1 VTRALLDGI
10 RLALRSVA
18 RSPLRASLTVLG
30 ILIGVAAVVTVTAL
44 GSGARDRVSDQ
55 IQSIGSNFI
64 IVFPQN
70 AQASGARGAQGSGQ
84 RLTEEDGRTIVREST
99 SVGAV
104 APALRSVAQVVY
116 GDENWSTN
124 VTGTTLSYLRVRN
137 WPVERGGPW
146 GAHDEATK
154 SKVVILGTTVARNL
168 FGAEDPVGRA
178 VRIGRY
184 PYRVV
189 GVLASKG
196 EAPFGGDQDDVV
208 LMPIASFRSRV
219 MRTAPGFAGVLMASA
234 TAPETTDR
242 AVSQIESILRQRH
255 RIDANREPDFVIR
268 TQKEFAE
275 MQERVY
281 GLLTFLL
288 VVVATISLVVGGI
301 GVMNIMLV
309 SVTERTREIGIR
321 MAIGAREGDILTQFL
336 VEAVVLALLGG
347 LAGAAIG
354 VAAIGTLGAVLDWRM
369 SLSLVALV
377 VSIAVSGLTGV
388 AFGFLPALR
397 AATLDPIDALRH
409 E

>member
-1 VTRALLDGI
+1 MLRALLDGM

-44 GSGARDRVSDQ
+44 GSGAREKVSAQ

-70 AQASGARGAQGSGQ
+70 AQVSGARGAQGSGQ
-84 RLTEEDGRTIVREST
+84 RLTEEDGRTILREST
-99 SVGAV
+99 SIVAV
-104 APALRSVAQVVY
+104 APALRSLAQIVY

-124 VTGTTLSYLRVRN
+124 VTGTTLSYLQVRN
-137 WPVERGGPW
+137 WPLERGDPW
-146 GAHDEATK
+146 DVHDEATK
-154 SKVVILGTTVARNL
+154 SKVVLLGSTVAKNL
-168 FGAEDPVGRA
+168 FGAEDPVGHS

-184 PYRVV
+184 PFRVL

-219 MRTAPGFAGVLMASA
+219 MRTSPGFAGVLMASA
-234 TAPETTDR
+234 TAPQTTDR

-255 RIDANREPDFVIR
+255 RIDSGREADFVIR

-281 GLLTFLL
+281 TLLTFLL
-288 VVVATISLVVGGI
+288 LVVATISLVVGGI

-336 VEAVVLALLGG
+336 IEAIVLAVLGGIIGAAVGSAVVW
-347 LAGAAIG
+347 
-354 VAAIGTLGAVLDWRM
+354 VAARELEWSMGVNPT
-369 SLSLVALV
+369 ALV
-377 VSIAVSGLTGV
+377 IAVITSGLTGV
-388 AFGFLPALR
+388 AFGFFPARR
-397 AATLDPIDALRH
+397 AAKLDPVVALQR